1 MAKGGSPRLTA
12 CVGLCALPRGRVRF
26 LSHLGFR
33 TDLSRF
39 RAVLRGLNRRKDEE
53 QEKALTLLC
62 VRAGTTSRS
71 ASGFRGSELMLF
83 PRSKGELDADIGK
96 SPRIRRFDRVGG
108 DAVLRKEKFWEMKEE
123 KNRHTVWLTDNAWE
137 LVEERYQK
145 DNCSTKNEYIEKAIR
160 FYSGYL
166 DSERAE
172 EYLPRVLA
180 DVLEGKLG
188 ALGKRMGH
196 LIFKLAVEENLM
208 GNLLAAGME
217 VDLDTLRKTRVRC
230 VREVKETNGEIDLED
245 ALSYQ
250 KGVEL

>member
-1 MAKGGSPRLTA
+1 
-12 CVGLCALPRGRVRF
+12 
-26 LSHLGFR
+26 
-33 TDLSRF
+33 
-39 RAVLRGLNRRKDEE
+39 
-53 QEKALTLLC
+53 
-62 VRAGTTSRS
+62 
-71 ASGFRGSELMLF
+71 
-83 PRSKGELDADIGK
+83 
-96 SPRIRRFDRVGG
+96 
-108 DAVLRKEKFWEMKEE
+108 MKEV
-123 KNRHTVWLTDNAWE
+123 KKKHSVWLSESAWAD
-137 LVEERYQK
+137 VEHHYQA
-145 DNCSTKNEYIEKAIR
+145 DNCSTKNEYIEKAIQ

-166 DSERAE
+166 DTEHAE

-180 DVLEGKLG
+180 DVLEGTLG

>member
-1 MAKGGSPRLTA
+1 
-12 CVGLCALPRGRVRF
+12 
-26 LSHLGFR
+26 
-33 TDLSRF
+33 
-39 RAVLRGLNRRKDEE
+39 
-53 QEKALTLLC
+53 
-62 VRAGTTSRS
+62 
-71 ASGFRGSELMLF
+71 
-83 PRSKGELDADIGK
+83 
-96 SPRIRRFDRVGG
+96 
-108 DAVLRKEKFWEMKEE
+108 MKEV
-123 KNRHTVWLTDNAWE
+123 KQKHSVWLSESAWAD
-137 LVEERYQK
+137 VEHHYQA
-145 DNCSTKNEYIEKAIR
+145 DNCSTKNEYIEKAIQ

-166 DSERAE
+166 DTEHAE

>member
-1 MAKGGSPRLTA
+1 MGE
-12 CVGLCALPRGRVRF
+12 
-26 LSHLGFR
+26 
-33 TDLSRF
+33 
-39 RAVLRGLNRRKDEE
+39 NRHK
-53 QEKALTLLC
+53 
-62 VRAGTTSRS
+62 
-71 ASGFRGSELMLF
+71 
-83 PRSKGELDADIGK
+83 
-96 SPRIRRFDRVGG
+96 
-108 DAVLRKEKFWEMKEE
+108 
-123 KNRHTVWLTDNAWE
+123 HTVWMDDDVWDQ
-137 LVEERYQK
+137 VESHYQA
-145 DNCSTKNEYIEKAIR
+145 DNCSTKNEYIEKAIQ

-166 DSERAE
+166 DTEHAE